1 MSQLIQHLVSVRLQL
16 VTPPFSQHC
25 SFQLGSLFAQ
35 NIDFHQLKVLIIQ
48 TEWWKKWIEREGID
62 FVAVNVQK

>member
-1 MSQLIQHLVSVRLQL
+1 MSQLIQHLASVRHEF
-16 VTPPFSQHC
+16 VPSQHC

-48 TEWWKKWIEREGID
+48 TEWWNEWIEREGID